1 MITQKLQPENTIL
14 KLNYNSKTTP
24 RKHNTEAELQLKKN
38 HQKAEYTTLKL
49 NYNSKTTTRIHNT
62 EAIL

>member
-1 MITQKLQPENTIL
+1 M
-14 KLNYNSKTTP
+14 KLNYNTTTTT
-24 RKHNTEAELQLKKN
+24 RKHNTKAELQLKNN

-62 EAIL
+62 EAEL